1 MINKEEDKKMKLITI
16 RIPQAYID
24 KLDEMNFKR
33 THRPGRLTR
42 QLIEDYLRKE
52 EETSMNKE

>member
-1 MINKEEDKKMKLITI
+1 MNKEEDKKMKLITV
-16 RIPQAYID
+16 RIPQVYID
-24 KLDEMNFKR
+24 KLDEMALNR

-52 EETSMNKE
+52 EETSMKKE